1 MIQDRPQ
8 PWEETFCYRP
18 MLQNVPRSVTA
29 HQLQKSLDQRG
40 WTGGFNYV
48 HLPTR
53 FGVKLA
59 AWEVNIYTESLGL
72 PV

>member
-1 MIQDRPQ
+1 
-8 PWEETFCYRP
+8 

-59 AWEVNIYTESLGL
+59 AWEVNMGFAFVNFRRTADAKKFRCW
-72 PV
+72 